1 MSHTEQKA
9 ELRKAVKQGLRK
21 LTAET
26 MAAESE
32 PI

>member
-1 MSHTEQKA
+1 MSHIEQKA
-9 ELRKAVKQGLRK
+9 ELRKVVKQGLGK
-21 LTAET
+21 LTAEK